1 MKPYDFYKNKFK
13 LKDPEKERIQKY
25 NEKDNYDFP
34 FFAGKDSEGKKLNM
48 TVLNNANES
57 QPTDFAIYRVQRK
70 ALEQVFQKIY
80 SNLGDDARY
89 VAKFIRS
96 AGKQT
101 KKMLKKYSK
110 LKRDQTEFNKMIK
123 DLKDKYWEKDEDG
136 KPLKATVLNALNKV
150 QYDKCKEF
158 LQNLY
163 NKNTDLQLSLQTF
176 LNTLQAGGYNQTA
189 IDTWT
194 KLREAKDKLDQ
205 EMQKINT
212 LNSLPNGKNFVDEF
226 NKFIQ
231 EDDLDSYQ
239 NAIDYSVNSFAG
251 SIGEYVTYVV
261 FNQMI
266 QEHKK
271 KGKEW
276 LGLVNVGSVHENS
289 AKDGKNTTTQLRVD
303 HIVITKENK
312 DLDIKL
318 EIIGDDNKKIDIIGP
333 NNKNVGTTLSTKLK
347 DLGTSLTHLERQV
360 KNSGIKGTIVIS
372 NWNDLIKSNK
382 LSGYT
387 IQSKFRR
394 DPNSILN
401 DSDVSKYT
409 INELISETK
418 KIPGRFYQYAR
429 NLDLFVRWYKT
440 SAEYW
445 KPYTDEVYSSRV
457 LASYSSEKPA
467 TEVYGRYFNYL
478 LSRNEAIEKIY
489 GPSLFWYMTT
499 GGGFSLEQYITKKMN
514 QAKNGVYALLSA
526 RSPVDIS
533 QPDKSITINISHLS
547 PTYKR
552 DKRNPNDK

>member
-1 MKPYDFYKNKFK
+1 
-13 LKDPEKERIQKY
+13 
-25 NEKDNYDFP
+25 
-34 FFAGKDSEGKKLNM
+34 
-48 TVLNNANES
+48 
-57 QPTDFAIYRVQRK
+57 
-70 ALEQVFQKIY
+70 
-80 SNLGDDARY
+80 
-89 VAKFIRS
+89 
-96 AGKQT
+96 
-101 KKMLKKYSK
+101 
-110 LKRDQTEFNKMIK
+110 
-123 DLKDKYWEKDEDG
+123 
-136 KPLKATVLNALNKV
+136 
-150 QYDKCKEF
+150 
-158 LQNLY
+158 
-163 NKNTDLQLSLQTF
+163 
-176 LNTLQAGGYNQTA
+176 
-189 IDTWT
+189 
-194 KLREAKDKLDQ
+194 
-205 EMQKINT
+205 MQKINT

-289 AKDGKNTTTQLRVD
+289 IKDGKNTTTQLRVD

-318 EIIGDDNKKIDIIGP
+318 EIIGDDNKKIDIIGA

-347 DLGTSLTHLERQV
+347 DLGTSLTQLERQV

-387 IQSKFRR
+387 IQSKFRQ

-445 KPYTDEVYSSRV
+445 KPYADEKFTSRV

-552 DKRNPNDK
+552 DKRPPNNK